1 MKRLRGINIG
11 GWLSQLDAIKEKD
24 PDNFSGIDA
33 HIESFITEKDFLQVK
48 EWGFNHV
55 RLPIDYYLFFDEN
68 ANPYQYR
75 LKYLDLAVRLS

>member
-33 HIESFITEKDFLQVK
+33 HIESFITEMT
-48 EWGFNHV
+48 
-55 RLPIDYYLFFDEN
+55 FF
-68 ANPYQYR
+68 R
-75 LKYLDLAVRLS
+75 CKYGALTFC